1 LDEAKQASNNTW
13 DGGAIRT
20 SLKTLEAHAYDC
32 NSYTILIWG
41 HAPPQIAQ
49 QAAHLLTWLGAA
61 AGFQVYLF
69 WNDNKREVEANEW
82 LTPETVNGGFAVPG
96 IPKIYIYRSEEYE
109 RVLLHETIHALK
121 WDWNDLTV
129 QPCWKLPTNSTLMP
143 TLFEAWTEL
152 YAEWLWC
159 CWFAPND
166 PTAWDRQKQWQR
178 FQAVQILARA
188 PTVWKET
195 TNVFAYYVLKAALAP
210 QFNLLLLLG
219 KEVNSMELCTPML
232 DRLRAKAQTVKPIK
246 LALRMTNPSIHA

>member
-1 LDEAKQASNNTW
+1 
-13 DGGAIRT
+13 
-20 SLKTLEAHAYDC
+20 
-32 NSYTILIWG
+32 
-41 HAPPQIAQ
+41 
-49 QAAHLLTWLGAA
+49 
-61 AGFQVYLF
+61 
-69 WNDNKREVEANEW
+69 
-82 LTPETVNGGFAVPG
+82 
-96 IPKIYIYRSEEYE
+96 
-109 RVLLHETIHALK
+109 
-121 WDWNDLTV
+121 
-129 QPCWKLPTNSTLMP
+129 MP